1 MSKTFDVWADKEDLA
16 QMTAERSAAH
26 SAWEARQPEIDAL
39 RASVT
44 ELVAEIDRLK
54 SLPPIPEF
62 TVWWQR
68 FLLDHEGWRF
78 TCEEAALAAFS
89 AHKSEIE
96 VLKITLDTLG
106 DTNKRVCAKNA
117 ALKAQVENYKEYADG
132 VSIQLSQANK
142 EFNALK
148 AENDRARKAYLE
160 YEQENFLLKA
170 ENERLRFYEER
181 NREKNEQIAKLSS
194 EIDRLRKDAER
205 YRFQNAHNFRFF
217 PDSDQWEVVGFR
229 GDLLA
234 CGGAETYESAIDAA
248 MKDFST
254 EES

>member
-1 MSKTFDVWADKEDLA
+1 MSRDISADTTLNNANMGTREDFEKWFAGEHGVPQNCHLFA
-16 QMTAERSAAH
+16 RSAYQF
-26 SAWEARQPEIDAL
+26 RQPEIDAL
-39 RASVT
+39 KE
-44 ELVAEIDRLK
+44 ELSK
-54 SLPPIPEF
+54 
-62 TVWWQR
+62 W
-68 FLLDHEGWRF
+68 
-78 TCEEAALAAFS
+78 
-89 AHKSEIE
+89 
-96 VLKITLDTLG
+96 
-106 DTNKRVCAKNA
+106 
-117 ALKAQVENYKEYADG
+117 
-132 VSIQLSQANK
+132 VSIGQTRLEEVAG
-142 EFNALK
+142 LK
-148 AENDRARKAYLE
+148 TERTKLNAENDRARKAYLE

-181 NREKNEQIAKLSS
+181 SREKNEQIAKLSS

-248 MKDFST
+248 MKDFLT